1 MVRAGAEAPR
11 LGVTG
16 AEARDHGVTG
26 AGAEARV
33 NSLSLYDGQRAV
45 GERGSLP
52 PSAKL
57 LVL

>member
-33 NSLSLYDGQRAV
+33 HSLSLNDGQRAV

-52 PSAKL
+52 PSSKL